1 MKWLKKF
8 TIEDIILSAY
18 IIIFTLMFS
27 MATTYFIKTNE
38 IDKITNDFYSQN
50 NIPFH
55 LKGGNGQ
62 LNLKEFSNK
71 MHEKDFILFKEN
83 VGQIPYIKG
92 VYKSGN
98 IETPPL
104 VSGRFFQKE
113 DFYQNKN
120 IAVVGR
126 DCDDIIKKNGKNY
139 FKLHDTYFEI
149 IGIMGTDFKTKLD
162 KMVYLNLDAV
172 LSLENEHY
180 GAYVLDGNKDIR
192 FTFNALKYYIDPSV
206 SIEKANKETTGT
218 SRLFEDKVQHLG
230 LVILFILAVL
240 SMSVLIFNYW
250 LYKKRILISIQH
262 VIGHSVMNI
271 YMNLLKKHLLILIT
285 SYFLSTVIFVVFNQH
300 NFIMHLNKYV
310 YYLCIGILILC
321 IYHFLLCI
329 ISMLIYSSKK
339 TLKVLK

>member
-1 MKWLKKF
+1 MKWIKKF
-8 TIEDIILSAY
+8 TPEDIILSAY
-18 IIIFTLMFS
+18 VIIFTLMLS

-55 LKGGNGQ
+55 IKKGNGQ
-62 LNLKEFSNK
+62 LNIKKFFDH
-71 MHEKDFILFKEN
+71 MYEKDFILFKEN

-113 DFYQNKN
+113 DFFQNKN
-120 IAVVGR
+120 VAVVGR
-126 DCDDIIKKNGKNY
+126 DCDDIIKKNGKSY

-149 IGIMGTDFKTKLD
+149 IGIMGTDFQTKID
-162 KMVYLNLDAV
+162 KMVYLNLDSV
-172 LSLENEHY
+172 LSLENEYY
-180 GAYVLDGNKDIR
+180 GAYVLDGKKDITS
-192 FTFNALKYYIDPSV
+192 TFNSLKHYIDPSV

-218 SRLFEDKVQHLG
+218 SRFFENSGQHLG
-230 LVILFILAVL
+230 LLILFILAVL

-262 VIGHSVMNI
+262 VIGYSVINI
-271 YMNLLKKHLLILIT
+271 YMNLFKKHLLILIS
-285 SYFLSTVIFVVFNQH
+285 SYFFSTVIFIAFNQY
-300 NFIMHLNKYV
+300 NFKMHLDKYV

-329 ISMLIYSSKK
+329 ISMLIYSPKK
-339 TLKVLK
+339 SLKVLK